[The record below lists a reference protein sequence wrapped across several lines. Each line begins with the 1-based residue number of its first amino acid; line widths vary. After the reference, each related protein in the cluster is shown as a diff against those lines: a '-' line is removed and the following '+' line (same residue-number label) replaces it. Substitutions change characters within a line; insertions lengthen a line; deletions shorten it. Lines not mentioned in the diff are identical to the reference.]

1 MKLGKQF
8 GAHNWSKEIFEAL
21 GLPLDEFST
30 HELRCVELMRMCRF
44 QYSSAFMASFCMIPS
59 EQEVEE

>member
-1 MKLGKQF
+1 M
-8 GAHNWSKEIFEAL
+8 NTWSEEIIEAL
-21 GLPLDEFST
+21 GLPLDGFST
-30 HELRCVELMRMCRF
+30 HELRCVELMRMCHL